1 MTHSEYT
8 SKEGD
13 FCETW
18 YPGDAEG
25 NLTVGP
31 EWVFAWDTAG
41 GNMFLWYDGSGGSYE
56 AQWYP
61 LSDATI
67 AYDSSASQ
75 LTWDLPQAQYYYY

>member
-1 MTHSEYT
+1 MGY
-8 SKEGD
+8 
-13 FCETW
+13 
-18 YPGDAEG
+18 Y
-25 NLTVGP
+25 
-31 EWVFAWDTAG
+31 AG

-67 AYDSSASQ
+67 TYDSSASQ